1 MNPYGNAATLKYVRA
16 FLDKYFSDNRE
27 RTLIL
32 GINPGRFGA
41 GLTGVTFADPVAL
54 ADECGIP
61 NEFPRKRELS
71 SVFIFSVVN
80 HLGGPQE
87 FFSKF
92 FLSAVCPLG
101 FTRRGINLNYYDD
114 PKLERAVTPFIVQS
128 IESQIRLGCRRDRV
142 IVLGRG
148 SNADF
153 LRGLNEKH
161 EWFDCVFAVDHP
173 RPIMQYNRKRVDAY
187 IRNYEAVLLPNMR
200 VQGSHAEERGRD

>member
-1 MNPYGNAATLKYVRA
+1 MNPYENAATLKYVRA

-54 ADECGIP
+54 ADDCGIP

-71 SVFIFSVVN
+71 SIFIFSVIN
-80 HLGGPQE
+80 HLGGPKE

-92 FLSAVCPLG
+92 FLSAICPLG

-114 PKLERAVTPFIVQS
+114 SKLERAVTPFIVQS
-128 IESQIRLGCRRDRV
+128 IESQMQFGCRRDRV

-148 SNADF
+148 SNAEF
-153 LRGLNEKH
+153 LRSLNEKH
-161 EWFDCVFAVDHP
+161 EWFDCVFALDHP

-187 IRNYEAVLLPNMR
+187 IRNYEAVLLPGTG
-200 VQGSHAEERGRD
+200 V